1 MAVRLTPSDALF
13 TRTQQRL
20 LKLLF
25 ASGGEYSLN
34 ALIRRSG
41 GGSGA
46 IRREVE
52 RLLAA
57 GIARERRAGNQRLIA
72 AEPASPCYA
81 PLKALAGPAAA
92 AEPARRRLRPSTA
105 LLARRPMT
113 RRILAAHGLSRPRV
127 FGSVLHGRDNEASDL
142 DLLVDARRGT
152 SLLDLATAQRA
163 LEEALGVRVD
173 LVTPDDLP
181 KKFRNAVLAEAVP
194 L

>member
-1 MAVRLTPSDALF
+1 MASRLTPSDALF

-20 LKLLF
+20 LELLF
-25 ASGGEYSLN
+25 AGGGEYSLN

-81 PLKALAGPAAA
+81 PLMALSGPAAA
-92 AEPARRRLRPSTA
+92 AKPARRPLRPSA
-105 LLARRPMT
+105 VLLARRGLV
-113 RRILAAHGLSRPRV
+113 RKVLAAHGLSNPRV
-127 FGSVLHGRDNEASDL
+127 FGSVVRGTDSETSDL
-142 DLLVDARRGT
+142 DLLVDARRNA
-152 SLLDLATAQRA
+152 SLLDLAAAQRQ

-173 LVTPDDLP
+173 LVTLEDLP
-181 KKFRNAVLAEAVP
+181 RKWREAVLTEAVP